1 MKPLVHVPLKY
12 GAIASVIGIL
22 GVVGL
27 YYMGRHPLMIVIYM
41 DFRIILLAVF
51 LFFSLRELRDLYQDG
66 ILYMHQAMIGSLIF
80 VVTYGLMVSL
90 AMYAFGSAVPDFRE
104 DYVKEGVA
112 MLKSMPKESIEQIG
126 KDTYER
132 NLLQLPATNVYE
144 LSVIYFRQSVIIGLF
159 ISIILSVVLRRQPKN
174 L

>member
-1 MKPLVHVPLKY
+1 MKPLVQVPLKY

-22 GVVGL
+22 GLIGL

-51 LFFSLRELRDLYQDG
+51 MYFSLKELRDVYQDG
-66 ILYMHQAMIGSLIF
+66 ILYMYQGMLASFMFVITYAILVSVAMF
-80 VVTYGLMVSL
+80 
-90 AMYAFGSAVPDFRE
+90 AFGSAVPGFRE
-104 DYVKEGVA
+104 DYVKQGTE
-112 MLKSMPKESIEQIG
+112 MLQSMPKEAIEQIG
-126 KDTYER
+126 KDLYER
-132 NLLQLPATNVYE
+132 NLSRLPATNVFE